1 MKHIHG
7 LYTDAL
13 NKISNFKTIIH

>member
-7 LYTDAL
+7 LYADAL